1 MTLPTG
7 IYRITQWGSHDQ
19 PQVLTLA
26 DGLVTI
32 LAPGAAPEKDQLT
45 DTLMHLSL
53 TMLIYL

>member
-7 IYRITQWGSHDQ
+7 SYRITQWGSHDQ

-32 LAPGAAPEKDQLT
+32 LAPGAAPEKDQEVA
-45 DTLMHLSL
+45 H
-53 TMLIYL
+53 